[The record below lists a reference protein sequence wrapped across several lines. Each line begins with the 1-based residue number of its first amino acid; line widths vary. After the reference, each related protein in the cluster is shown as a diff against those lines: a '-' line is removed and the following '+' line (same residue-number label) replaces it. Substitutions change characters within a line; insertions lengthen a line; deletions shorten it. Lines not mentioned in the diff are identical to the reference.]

1 MSVAV
6 LDTNALMMPVECD
19 VRVFEELDRLLGD
32 PTLVVPAAA
41 VAELE
46 ALADHESDGT
56 AASEEAR
63 AANVGLDLAERC
75 EVRETEATYG
85 DDAVVEL
92 AQADDVTHVVTNDR
106 PLQERLAGA
115 DVSVIRLRGRNKLAI
130 K

>member
-1 MSVAV
+1 MSVVV

-19 VRVFEELDRLLGD
+19 VRVFEELDRLLGE
-32 PTLVVPAAA
+32 PTLAVPAAA

-46 ALADHESDGT
+46 ALAGDGSGT

-63 AANVGLDLAERC
+63 AASVGLDLAKRC
-75 EVRETEATYG
+75 RVHETDAGYA

-92 AQADDVTHVVTNDR
+92 AQAGDVTHVVTNDQ
-106 PLQERLAGA
+106 PLQERLRGA

-130 K
+130 NV

>member
-1 MSVAV
+1 MSVVV
-6 LDTNALMMPVECD
+6 LDTNALMLPVECD
-19 VRVFEELDRLLGD
+19 VRVFEELDRLLGA

-46 ALADHESDGT
+46 ALADNGSGT

-63 AANVGLDLAERC
+63 AARVGLDLAKRC
-75 EVRETEATYG
+75 EVRETDAEYA

-92 AQADDVTHVVTNDR
+92 AQAGDVTHVVTNDQ
-106 PLQERLAGA
+106 PLQERLRGA

-130 K
+130 NV

>member
-6 LDTNALMMPVECD
+6 LDTNALMLPVESD

-32 PTLVVPAAA
+32 PTLVVPAPA
-41 VAELE
+41 VGELDR
-46 ALADHESDGT
+46 LSSTESGGN
-56 AASEEAR
+56 AASEEAQ

-75 EVRETEATYG
+75 VVRETAADYA

-92 AQADDVTHVVTNDR
+92 AEADDVTHVVTNDG
-106 PLQERLAGA
+106 PLQERLADA